1 MYACWRRVLEPRPVY
16 IVVDR
21 SEELVMY
28 CPEEAVGWADA
39 LIGLHA
45 GSNLARVI
53 FVVDFDAGAQA
64 LFNLLAKRRFHK
76 VMFTPAAVE
85 QLPVVRRKMG
95 LLDSDLYAKCQ
106 NNIAHKRR
114 GLVATLVCTMLMLAV
129 SNTVTCRRKGRP
141 TLRKRH

>member
-106 NNIAHKRR
+106 NNI
-114 GLVATLVCTMLMLAV
+114 CTMLMLAV